1 MRQPE
6 CLAAG
11 QLRLPGDCKAGVPV
25 GSGLGSGFEVEGQPS
40 KGGYL

>member
-11 QLRLPGDCKAGVPV
+11 LLRLPGDRKAGVPM
-25 GSGLGSGFEVEGQPS
+25 GRGFEVEGQPS